1 MRKITKALTIGT
13 IIAAVGGIGLGAM
26 AQPFG
31 SGYGPPF
38 MGGHQGQGMM
48 GRGGQGWGFGGPA
61 AHLTAVKT
69 DLGIKPEQA
78 AAWDAYA
85 KVVQDTAA
93 QMAANRA
100 TMDMDA
106 IHAMPNKERA
116 AFISNQMDL
125 HDQAFAKV
133 KAAAE
138 ALLPSLDDAQKAKA
152 QTELPG
158 LAARQPGGMRHAGI
172 GMMGGGMMMGPMGGL
187 SR

>member
-13 IIAAVGGIGLGAM
+13 IIVAVGGIGLGAM
-26 AQPFG
+26 AQPSG
-31 SGYGPPF
+31 PGYGPPC
-38 MGGHQGQGMM
+38 MDGHRGHGMM
-48 GRGGQGWGFGGPA
+48 GRGAKGWGFGGPA

-69 DLGIKPEQA
+69 DLGIKPGQA
-78 AAWDAYA
+78 AAWDTYA
-85 KVVQDTAA
+85 KIVQDTAA

-100 TMDMDA
+100 RMDIDA

-116 AFISNQMDL
+116 AFISDQMDL

-138 ALLPSLDDAQKAKA
+138 ALLPSLDEAQKAKA

-158 LAARQPGGMRHAGI
+158 LAARGPGGMRHAGMP
-172 GMMGGGMMMGPMGGL
+172 MMGGGMMTGPMGGVP
-187 SR
+187 R

>member
-1 MRKITKALTIGT
+1 M
-13 IIAAVGGIGLGAM
+13 V
-26 AQPFG
+26 
-31 SGYGPPF
+31 
-38 MGGHQGQGMM
+38 
-48 GRGGQGWGFGGPA
+48 GRGGEGWGFGGPA

-69 DLGIKPEQA
+69 DLGIKPDQA

-85 KVVQDTAA
+85 KVVRDTAA

-100 TMDMDA
+100 TTDMDA
-106 IHAMPNKERA
+106 IRAMPNKERA

-125 HDQAFAKV
+125 HDQARATV

-138 ALLPSLDDAQKAKA
+138 ALLPSLDATQTAKA

-158 LAARQPGGMRHAGI
+158 LAVRGPGGMRHAN
-172 GMMGGGMMMGPMGGL
+172 MPVGGGTTTGPMGGV